1 MRRVTTVLCAATVA
15 FACAPGRDAKR
26 LPCGIPISVF
36 GASEKQLLRLR
47 PSARCDLGAC
57 YEEIRCN
64 DDTALDKVAYT
75 VRPRLFFWD
84 RVTAVSLGHE
94 WKQPFSPDDVAAEI
108 SRTTRHLV
116 SLWGPPDRAGLFK
129 SGREKPRDVILVWGN
144 KARIT
149 TATFSTQLSIERVQ
163 YEVLIGPSALLKV
176 DGMVT
181 GTAEDAVRAAGSM
194 AVW

>member
-1 MRRVTTVLCAATVA
+1 MRRVTAVLCAATAA
-15 FACAPGRDAKR
+15 FACAPGRDVRR
-26 LPCGIPISVF
+26 LPCGVPASVF
-36 GASEKQLLRLR
+36 GASEKQLLLLR

-57 YEEIRCN
+57 YEELRCN

-84 RVTAVSLGHE
+84 RVTAVSLGHV
-94 WKQPFSPDDVAAEI
+94 WKQPFSPNDVAAEI

-116 SLWGPPDRAGLFK
+116 SLWGPPERAGLLK
-129 SGREKPRDVILVWGN
+129 NGQDVILIWGGTA
-144 KARIT
+144 KVT
-149 TATFSTQLSIERVQ
+149 TVTFSTQLSIERVQ
-163 YEVLIGPSALLKV
+163 YEVRVEPRASLKL

-181 GTAEDAVRAAGSM
+181 GTAEDAARAAGSM